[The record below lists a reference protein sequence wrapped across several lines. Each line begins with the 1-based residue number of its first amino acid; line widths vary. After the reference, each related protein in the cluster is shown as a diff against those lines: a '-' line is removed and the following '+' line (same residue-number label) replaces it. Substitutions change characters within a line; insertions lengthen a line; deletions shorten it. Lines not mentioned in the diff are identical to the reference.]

1 MDFKYIAIL
10 VGLVLLAFLL
20 YKEVNRT
27 NRARL
32 IWRILANI
40 VALGCFILLIVPI
53 RYETHVKQNPDE
65 VILLTAGTNPDSVAK
80 LREKKYAFPSVN
92 LKNTKAT
99 TINDLSYFLKS
110 NPNIRKLNV
119 YGYGLNATE
128 LEQLK
133 EYQITFHPSANPGG
147 IISANWPAKLKTSEP
162 LQVQGTYQNSGSE
175 TVKLL
180 FKGLGKAV
188 DSIAIGAK
196 SNKSF
201 SFKTNPK
208 QTGKAIYELIA
219 LQKKDTLAKEPVPV
233 LVSDQTPMKVL
244 ILASFPDFEYKFLKN
259 WLYENQYPL
268 AFRSQISKN
277 KFAFDFLNIDSIN
290 LNRINTSS
298 LKKFDILIIDEEEL
312 AAISP
317 NERSSIN
324 IAVNDGM
331 GLLIRVANVKAS
343 TTLSGKFGRFES
355 PVLKGKPLNL
365 IVVEDHHKFNP
376 LPLEQAVFLKA
387 NQTDQPIIS
396 DASGKTV
403 VNSSISGYGKVLV
416 STLSATYNW
425 LLSGQKTD
433 YATYWSKLFA
443 NAARKRNDIQSVNI
457 IPQFPVIHQKMRII
471 IDLAASEKVPQLK
484 MDSILL
490 SPRQNMELPFQW
502 DAFYWPQKSGWTN
515 LEVNQ
520 AIEQVYVYQKTDW
533 ETLKNQQKLDGTRQ
547 FIKNLSTIEA
557 KNKLADT
564 ILEEEVS
571 LWWFFAGFLLAAG
584 FLWYESRISAVNK

>member
-1 MDFKYIAIL
+1 MEFKYIAIL
-10 VGLVLLAFLL
+10 TGLVLLAFLL
-20 YKEVNRT
+20 YKEVDRT

-40 VALGCFILLIVPI
+40 VAVGCFILLIVPI
-53 RYETHVKQNPDE
+53 RYETHVQQNADE
-65 VILLTAGTNPDSVAK
+65 VILLTDGTNPDSVAK
-80 LREKKYAFPSVN
+80 LKEKKYAFRSVN

-119 YGYGLNATE
+119 YGYGLNAAE
-128 LEQLK
+128 LKNLK
-133 EYQITFHPSANPGG
+133 GYQITFHPSANPGG

-162 LQVQGTYQNSGSE
+162 LQLQGTYQNSGSE

-180 FKGLGKAV
+180 FKGLGKTV

-208 QTGKAIYELIA
+208 QTGKAVYELIA
-219 LQKKDTLAKEPVPV
+219 LQKNDTLAKEPVPV
-233 LVSDQTPMKVL
+233 QVGDQAPMKVL

-277 KFAFDFLNIDSIN
+277 KFAFDFLNTDSIN
-290 LNRINTSS
+290 LNQINIPS

-312 AAISP
+312 AAVSP
-317 NERSSIN
+317 NERSSIA

-331 GLLIRVANVKAS
+331 GLLIRVANTKAL

-365 IVVEDHHKFNP
+365 TMMEDQHKFNP
-376 LPLEQAVFLKA
+376 LPLEQAVFLKS

-396 DASGKTV
+396 DASGKPV

-433 YATYWSKLFA
+433 YATYWSKLLA
-443 NAARKRNDIQSVNI
+443 NAARKRNDTQSVNI
-457 IPQFPVIHQKMRII
+457 IPQFPAIHQKMRII
-471 IDLAASEKVPQLK
+471 ADLATSDRVPVLK

-502 DAFYWPQKSGWTN
+502 DALHWPQKSGWTN

-520 AIEQVYVYQKTDW
+520 VTEPLYIYKKTDW
-533 ETLKNQQKLDGTRQ
+533 EALKNQQKLDGTHQ
-547 FIKNLSTIEA
+547 FMENLNTTEA
-557 KNKLADT
+557 KNKLTDT
-564 ILEEEVS
+564 VIEEEVS

-584 FLWYESRISAVNK
+584 FLWYESRILAF

>member
-1 MDFKYIAIL
+1 MEFKYIAIL

-40 VALGCFILLIVPI
+40 VAVSCFMLLIVPI
-53 RYETHVKQNPDE
+53 RYKTHVKQNADE

-80 LREKKYAFPSVN
+80 LKGKKYAFPSVN

-99 TINDLSYFLKS
+99 PLSDLSYFLKS
-110 NPNIRKLNV
+110 NPNIRKLNI
-119 YGYGLNATE
+119 YGYGLNAAE
-128 LEQLK
+128 LKDLK
-133 EYQITFHPSANPGG
+133 GYQIIFHPSANPGG

-180 FKGLGKAV
+180 FKGLGKTV
-188 DSIAIGAK
+188 DSIAIEAK

-219 LQKKDTLAKEPVPV
+219 LQKNDTLAKEPVPV
-233 LVSDQTPMKVL
+233 QVSDQTPMKVL
-244 ILASFPDFEYKFLKN
+244 ILTSFPDFEYKFLKN

-290 LNRINTSS
+290 LNQINISS

-312 AAISP
+312 AAIGP
-317 NERSSIN
+317 NERSSIAL
-324 IAVNDGM
+324 AVNNGM
-331 GLLIRVANVKAS
+331 GLVIRVTNTKAL

-355 PVLKGKPLNL
+355 PVLKGKALNL
-365 IVVEDHHKFNP
+365 IMIEDHHKFNP
-376 LPLEQAVFLKA
+376 LPLEQAVFLRA
-387 NQTDQPIIS
+387 SQADQPIVA

-433 YATYWSKLFA
+433 YATYWSKLLA
-443 NAARKRNDIQSVNI
+443 NAARKRNDIQSINI
-457 IPQFPVIHQKMRII
+457 IPQFPVMHQKMRII
-471 IDLAASEKVPQLK
+471 TDLAASDKVPVLK

-515 LEVNQ
+515 LKVNQ
-520 AIEQVYVYQKTDW
+520 AIEPVYIYKKTDW
-533 ETLKNQQKLDGTRQ
+533 ETLKNQQKLDETHQ
-547 FIKNLSTIEA
+547 FIKNLSTTEA
-557 KNKLADT
+557 KNKLTDA
-564 ILEEEVS
+564 IVEEEVS
-571 LWWFFAGFLLAAG
+571 LWWFFAGFLLATG
-584 FLWYESRISAVNK
+584 FLWYESRILAVK

>member
-1 MDFKYIAIL
+1 MEFKYIAIL

-32 IWRILANI
+32 MWRILANI
-40 VALGCFILLIVPI
+40 VAVGCFTLLIVPI
-53 RYETHVKQNPDE
+53 RYETHVKQNADE
-65 VILLTAGTNPDSVAK
+65 VILLTDGTNPDSVANLK
-80 LREKKYAFPSVN
+80 GKKYAFPSVN

-99 TINDLSYFLKS
+99 AINDLSYFLKS
-110 NPNIRKLNV
+110 NPNVQKLNI
-119 YGYGLNATE
+119 YGYGLSAAE
-128 LEQLK
+128 LKNLK
-133 EYQITFHPSANPGG
+133 GYQITFHPSANPGG

-188 DSIAIGAK
+188 DSIAIESK

-219 LQKKDTLAKEPVPV
+219 LQKKDTLTKEPVPV
-233 LVSDQTPMKVL
+233 QVSDQPPMKVL

-290 LNRINTSS
+290 LNQINTSS

-317 NERSSIN
+317 SERAAIDL
-324 IAVNDGM
+324 AVKNGM
-331 GLLIRVANVKAS
+331 GLLIRVANLKAS
-343 TTLSGKFGRFES
+343 TTLSNRFNRFES

-365 IVVEDHHKFNP
+365 IVIEDHHKFNP
-376 LPLEQAVFLKA
+376 LPLEQAVFLRT
-387 NQTDQPIIS
+387 NQTDQPIVA
-396 DASGKTV
+396 DASNKTV
-403 VNSSISGYGKVLV
+403 VNSSISGYGKILA

-433 YATYWSKLFA
+433 YATYWSKLLA
-443 NAARKRNDIQSVNI
+443 NAARKRNDIQSINI
-457 IPQFPVIHQKMRII
+457 IPQFPVIHQKTRII
-471 IDLAASEKVPQLK
+471 TDLAASDRVPQLK
-484 MDSILL
+484 IDSILL

-502 DAFYWPQKSGWTN
+502 DAFYWPEKSGWTN

-520 AIEQVYVYQKTDW
+520 AIEPVYIYKKTDW
-533 ETLKNQQKLDGTRQ
+533 LALKNQQKLDATHQ
-547 FIKNLSTIEA
+547 FIKNLKTTEA
-557 KNKLADT
+557 KNKLTDT

-571 LWWFFAGFLLAAG
+571 LWWFFAGFLLATG
-584 FLWYESRISAVNK
+584 FLWYESRILAVK

>member
-1 MDFKYIAIL
+1 MEFKYIAIL
-10 VGLVLLAFLL
+10 LGLLLMAFLL

-40 VALGCFILLIVPI
+40 VAVCCFILLIVPI
-53 RYETHVKQNPDE
+53 SYETHVQQNADE
-65 VILLTAGTNPDSVAK
+65 VILLTDGTNSDSVANLK
-80 LREKKYAFPSVN
+80 GKKYSFPWIV

-110 NPNIRKLNV
+110 NPNIRKLNI
-119 YGYGLNATE
+119 YGYGLNAAE
-128 LEQLK
+128 LDQLK
-133 EYQITFHPSANPGG
+133 GYQITFHPSANPSG
-147 IISANWPAKLKTSEP
+147 IISANWPAKLKTTE
-162 LQVQGTYQNSGSE
+162 LWQVQGTYQNPGDES
-175 TVKLL
+175 VKLL
-180 FKGLGKAV
+180 LKGLGKTV
-188 DSIAIGAK
+188 DSISIEAK

-233 LVSDQTPMKVL
+233 QAGDQTPMKVL

-290 LNRINTSS
+290 LNQINTSS

-317 NERSSIN
+317 NERSSIAL
-324 IAVNDGM
+324 AVNNGM

-343 TTLSGKFGRFES
+343 TTLSGKFSRFES
-355 PVLKGKPLNL
+355 PVLKSKALNL
-365 IVVEDHHKFNP
+365 IVMEDHHKFNP
-376 LPLEQAVFLKA
+376 LPLEQAVFLRA
-387 NQTDQPIIS
+387 NQTDQPIVA

-433 YATYWSKLFA
+433 YATYWSKLLA

-457 IPQFPVIHQKMRII
+457 IPQFPVIHQKTRII
-471 IDLAASEKVPQLK
+471 ADLAASDRVPQLK
-484 MDSILL
+484 IDSILL

-502 DAFYWPQKSGWTN
+502 DAFYWPQKSGWAN

-520 AIEQVYVYQKTDW
+520 AVEPVYIYKKTDW
-533 ETLKNQQKLDGTRQ
+533 KALKNQQKLDETHQ
-547 FIKNLSTIEA
+547 FIKNLNTIET
-557 KNKLADT
+557 KNKLTDT

-584 FLWYESRISAVNK
+584 FLWYESRILAF

>member
-1 MDFKYIAIL
+1 MEFKYIAIL
-10 VGLVLLAFLL
+10 LGLLLMAFLL

-40 VALGCFILLIVPI
+40 VAVGCFILLIVPI
-53 RYETHVKQNPDE
+53 RYKTHVKQNPDE
-65 VILLTAGTNPDSVAK
+65 IILLTDGANLDSVAK
-80 LREKKYAFPSVN
+80 LKGKKYTLSPIG
-92 LKNTKAT
+92 LKNTKTA
-99 TINDLSYFLKS
+99 NLPDLSYFLKS
-110 NPNIRKLNV
+110 NPNIRKLNI

-133 EYQITFHPSANPGG
+133 GYQITFHPSANPGG

-162 LQVQGTYQNSGSE
+162 LQVQGTYQNPGSE

-180 FKGLGKAV
+180 LKGLGKAI
-188 DSIAIGAK
+188 DSIAIEAK

-208 QTGKAIYELIA
+208 QIGKAVYELIA
-219 LQKKDTLAKEPVPV
+219 LLKKDTLAKEPVPV
-233 LVSDQTPMKVL
+233 QMGDQAPMKVL

-259 WLYENQYPL
+259 WLYENQYPI

-277 KFAFDFLNIDSIN
+277 KFAFDFLNTDSIN
-290 LNRINTSS
+290 LNQINISS

-317 NERSSIN
+317 NERSSIDH
-324 IAVNDGM
+324 AVNKGM
-331 GLLIRVANVKAS
+331 GLLIRAANTKAL

-355 PVLKGKPLNL
+355 PVLKGKTLNL
-365 IVVEDHHKFNP
+365 IVMEDHHKFNP
-376 LPLEQAVFLKA
+376 LPLEQAVFLRT
-387 NQTDQPIIS
+387 NQTDQPIIT

-416 STLSATYNW
+416 TTLSTTYNW

-433 YATYWSKLFA
+433 YATYWSKLLA
-443 NAARKRNDIQSVNI
+443 SAARKSNDIQSVNI
-457 IPQFPVIHQKMRII
+457 VPQFPVIHQKMRII
-471 IDLAASEKVPQLK
+471 ADLAASDKIPVIK

-502 DAFYWPQKSGWTN
+502 DAFYWPQKSGWAN

-520 AIEQVYVYQKTDW
+520 AVEPVYIYKKTDW
-533 ETLKNQQKLDGTRQ
+533 EALNNQQKLDATHQ
-547 FIKNLSTIEA
+547 FIKNLNTTDT
-557 KNKLADT
+557 KNKLTDT
-564 ILEEEVS
+564 TLEEEIS
-571 LWWFFAGFLLAAG
+571 RWWFFAGFLLAAA
-584 FLWYESRISAVNK
+584 FLWYESRILAVK

>member
-1 MDFKYIAIL
+1 MEFKYIAIL

-40 VALGCFILLIVPI
+40 VAVGCFMLLIVPI
-53 RYETHVKQNPDE
+53 RYKTHVKQNADE
-65 VILLTAGTNPDSVAK
+65 VILLTAGTSPDSVAK
-80 LREKKYAFPSVN
+80 LKGKKYAFPSVN
-92 LKNTKAT
+92 LKNTKVT
-99 TINDLSYFLKS
+99 PLSDLSYFLKS
-110 NPNIRKLNV
+110 NPNIRKLNI
-119 YGYGLNATE
+119 YGYGLSAAE
-128 LEQLK
+128 LKNLNG
-133 EYQITFHPSANPGG
+133 YQITFHPSANPGG

-162 LQVQGTYQNSGSE
+162 LQVQGAYQNSGSE

-188 DSIAIGAK
+188 DSIAIEAK

-233 LVSDQTPMKVL
+233 QVNDQTPMKVL

-259 WLYENQYPL
+259 WLYENKYPL

-290 LNRINTSS
+290 LNQINTSS

-324 IAVNDGM
+324 LAVNNGM
-331 GLLIRVANVKAS
+331 GLLIRAANTKAL
-343 TTLSGKFGRFES
+343 TTLSGKFVRFES
-355 PVLKGKPLNL
+355 PVLKGKALNL
-365 IVVEDHHKFNP
+365 VVIEDHHKFNP
-376 LPLEQAVFLKA
+376 LPLEQAVFLRA
-387 NQTDQPIIS
+387 SQADQPIVA

-433 YATYWSKLFA
+433 YATYWSKLLA

-457 IPQFPVIHQKMRII
+457 IPQFPVMHQKMRII
-471 IDLAASEKVPQLK
+471 TDLAASDKVPVLK

-520 AIEQVYVYQKTDW
+520 AIEPVYIYKKTDW
-533 ETLKNQQKLDGTRQ
+533 EALKNQQKVDETHQ
-547 FIKNLSTIEA
+547 FIKNLSTAEA
-557 KNKLADT
+557 KNKLTDAVV
-564 ILEEEVS
+564 EEEVS
-571 LWWFFAGFLLAAG
+571 LWWFFTGFLLAAG
-584 FLWYESRISAVNK
+584 FLWYESRILAVK

>member
-1 MDFKYIAIL
+1 MEFKYIAIL
-10 VGLVLLAFLL
+10 VGLFLLVFLL
-20 YKEVNRT
+20 YKELNRT

-40 VALGCFILLIVPI
+40 VAVSCFILLIVPI
-53 RYETHVKQNPDE
+53 RYETRVKQNPDE
-65 VILLTAGTNPDSVAK
+65 IILLSDGTNPDSIANLK
-80 LREKKYAFPSVN
+80 GKKYAFPSVK

-99 TINDLSYFLKS
+99 TLSDLSYFLTS
-110 NPNIRKLNV
+110 NPNIRKLNI
-119 YGYGLNATE
+119 YGYGLNEAE
-128 LEQLK
+128 LEQIK
-133 EYQITFHPSANPGG
+133 EYQINFHPSANPNG

-162 LQVQGTYQNSGSE
+162 LQVQGTYQNTSNQG
-175 TVKLL
+175 VKLVL
-180 FKGLGKAV
+180 KGLGKAI
-188 DSIAIGAK
+188 DSMTVEAK

-208 QTGKAIYELIA
+208 QIGKAVYELIA
-219 LQKKDTLAKEPVPV
+219 LQKNHIMAKESVPV
-233 LVSDQTPMKVL
+233 QVIDQTPMKVL

-259 WLYENQYPL
+259 WLFENQYPL

-277 KFAFDFLNIDSIN
+277 KFAFDFLNTDSIN
-290 LNRINTSS
+290 LNQINSSS

-312 AAISP
+312 AAIGP
-317 NERSSIN
+317 NERSSIAL
-324 IAVNDGM
+324 AVNNGM
-331 GLLIRVANVKAS
+331 GLLIRVTNTKAL

-355 PVLKGKPLNL
+355 PVLKGKALNL
-365 IVVEDHHKFNP
+365 VVIEDHHKSNP
-376 LPLEQAVFLKA
+376 LPLEQALFLRA
-387 NQTDQPIIS
+387 NQTDQPIVA

-403 VNSSISGYGKVLV
+403 VNSSINGYGKVLV

-433 YATYWSKLFA
+433 YATYWSKLLTS
-443 NAARKRNDIQSVNI
+443 AARKRNDIQSVNI
-457 IPQFPVIHQKMRII
+457 IPQFPVTHKKMRII
-471 IDLAASEKVPQLK
+471 TDLAASDKVPVLK

-520 AIEQVYVYQKTDW
+520 AIEPVYIYKKTDW
-533 ETLKNQQKLDGTRQ
+533 EALKNQQKLDGTHQ
-547 FIKNLSTIEA
+547 FIKNLKTTEA
-557 KNKLADT
+557 KNKLTDT

-571 LWWFFAGFLLAAG
+571 LWWFFGGFLLAAG
-584 FLWYESRISAVNK
+584 FLWYESRILAVK

>member
-1 MDFKYIAIL
+1 MEFKYIAIL
-10 VGLVLLAFLL
+10 AGLVLLAFLL
-20 YKEVNRT
+20 YKEANRA

-40 VALGCFILLIVPI
+40 IALGCFVLLIVPI
-53 RYETHVKQNPDE
+53 RYETHVPQNVDE
-65 VILLTAGTNPDSVAK
+65 VILLTEGTNLDSIANLK
-80 LREKKYAFPSVN
+80 GKKYALSSID
-92 LKNTKAT
+92 LKNTKA
-99 TINDLSYFLKS
+99 IHIPDLSYFLKS
-110 NPNIRKLNV
+110 NPNIRKLNI
-119 YGYGLNATE
+119 YGYGLSTAE
-128 LEQLK
+128 LANLSG
-133 EYQITFHPSANPGG
+133 YQVNFHPSISPSG
-147 IISANWPAKLKTSEP
+147 IIAASWSAKLRTTEL

-188 DSIAIGAK
+188 DSISIGAK

-208 QTGKAIYELIA
+208 QLGKAVYELIA
-219 LQKKDTLAKEPVPV
+219 LQKNDTLAKEPVPV
-233 LVSDQTPMKVL
+233 QVSDQTPMKVL

-290 LNRINTSS
+290 LNQINTSS

-317 NERSSIN
+317 NERSSIDL
-324 IAVNDGM
+324 AVKNGM
-331 GLLIRVANVKAS
+331 GLLIRVTNIKAS
-343 TTLSGKFGRFES
+343 TTLSGRFNRFES
-355 PVLKGKPLNL
+355 PALKGKPLNL
-365 IVVEDHHKFNP
+365 TIAEDHFKFNP
-376 LPLEQAVFLKA
+376 LPLEQALFLKV
-387 NQTDQPIIS
+387 NQNDQPLIV

-403 VNSSISGYGKVLV
+403 VNSSISGYGKVLI
-416 STLSATYNW
+416 STLSSTYNW

-433 YATYWSKLFA
+433 YAAYWSNLLA

-457 IPQFPVIHQKMRII
+457 IPQFPVIHQKTRII
-471 IDLAASEKVPQLK
+471 ADLVASNKIPVLK

-502 DAFYWPQKSGWTN
+502 DAFYWPQKSGWIN

-520 AIEQVYVYQKTDW
+520 AIEPVYIYKKTDW
-533 ETLKNQQKLDGTRQ
+533 KAFKNQQKLDGTHQ
-547 FIKNLSTIEA
+547 LIKNLNTTKA
-557 KNKLADT
+557 KNKLTDT
-564 ILEEEVS
+564 ILGEEVS
-571 LWWFFAGFLLAAG
+571 LWWFFAGFLLATG
-584 FLWYESRISAVNK
+584 FLWYESRILAVK

>member
-1 MDFKYIAIL
+1 MEFKYIAIL

-20 YKEVNRT
+20 YKEINRA

-40 VALGCFILLIVPI
+40 VAMGCFILLIVPI

-65 VILLTAGTNPDSVAK
+65 IILLTDGVNTDSVAK
-80 LREKKYAFPSVN
+80 LKGKKYAFPSVN

-99 TINDLSYFLKS
+99 TLSDLPYFLTS
-110 NPNIRKLNV
+110 NPNIRKLNI
-119 YGYGLNATE
+119 YGYGLNEAE

-133 EYQITFHPSANPGG
+133 EYQINFHPSANPNG

-162 LQVQGTYQNSGSE
+162 LQVQGTYQNTSNQG
-175 TVKLL
+175 VKLVL
-180 FKGLGKAV
+180 KGLGKAI
-188 DSIAIGAK
+188 DSMTVEAK

-208 QTGKAIYELIA
+208 QIGKAVYELIA
-219 LQKKDTLAKEPVPV
+219 LQKNDTLARESVPV
-233 LVSDQTPMKVL
+233 QVIDQTPMKVL

-277 KFAFDFLNIDSIN
+277 KFAFDFLNTDSIN
-290 LNRINTSS
+290 LNQINSSS

-317 NERSSIN
+317 NERSSIAL
-324 IAVNDGM
+324 AVNNGM
-331 GLLIRVANVKAS
+331 GLLIRVTNTKAL

-355 PVLKGKPLNL
+355 PVLRGKALNL
-365 IVVEDHHKFNP
+365 VVIEDHHKFNP
-376 LPLEQAVFLKA
+376 LPLEQVVFLRA
-387 NQTDQPIIS
+387 NQADQPIVA
-396 DASGKTV
+396 DASGKAV

-457 IPQFPVIHQKMRII
+457 IPQFPVMHQKMRII
-471 IDLAASEKVPQLK
+471 TDLAASDKVPVLK

-490 SPRQNMELPFQW
+490 SSRQNMELPFQW
-502 DAFYWPQKSGWTN
+502 DAFYWPEKSGWAN

-520 AIEQVYVYQKTDW
+520 AIEPVYIYKKTDW
-533 ETLKNQQKLDGTRQ
+533 EALKNQQKLDGTHQ
-547 FIKNLSTIEA
+547 FIKNLKTTEA
-557 KNKLADT
+557 KNKLTDT

-571 LWWFFAGFLLAAG
+571 LWWFFGGFLLASG
-584 FLWYESRISAVNK
+584 FLWYESRILAVK

>member
-1 MDFKYIAIL
+1 MEFKYIAIL

-20 YKEVNRT
+20 YKELNRT
-27 NRARL
+27 NRTRL

-40 VALGCFILLIVPI
+40 VAAGCFILLIIPI
-53 RYETHVKQNPDE
+53 RYETHVKQNPE
-65 VILLTAGTNPDSVAK
+65 EIILLTDGTNPDSVENLK
-80 LREKKYAFPSVN
+80 GKKYAFPSVN

-110 NPNIRKLNV
+110 NPNIRKLNI

-175 TVKLL
+175 MVKLL

-188 DSIAIGAK
+188 DSIAIEAK

-219 LQKKDTLAKEPVPV
+219 LQKKDTLTKEPIPV
-233 LVSDQTPMKVL
+233 QVSDQLPMKVL

-268 AFRSQISKN
+268 AFRSRISKN
-277 KFAFDFLNIDSIN
+277 KYASDFLNIDGFN
-290 LNRINTSS
+290 LNQINSSS

-317 NERSSIN
+317 NERSSIAL
-324 IAVNDGM
+324 AVNNGM
-331 GLLIRVANVKAS
+331 GLLIRVANTKAL
-343 TTLSGKFGRFES
+343 TTLSGKFDRFES

-365 IVVEDHHKFNP
+365 IVIEDHHKFNP
-376 LPLEQAVFLKA
+376 LPLEQAVFLKS

-433 YATYWSKLFA
+433 YATYWSKLLA

-457 IPQFPVIHQKMRII
+457 IPQFPVIHQKTRII
-471 IDLAASEKVPQLK
+471 ADLAASDKIPVLK

-502 DAFYWPQKSGWTN
+502 DALYWPQKSGWTN

-520 AIEQVYVYQKTDW
+520 TIEPVYVYKKTDW
-533 ETLKNQQKLDGTRQ
+533 EALKNQQKLDGTHQ
-547 FIKNLSTIEA
+547 FIKNLNTTEA
-557 KNKLADT
+557 KNKLIDT

-584 FLWYESRISAVNK
+584 FLWYESRILAV